1 MAMIRLDD
9 RTARILV
16 NIYSDEYQK
25 YRNLLIKD
33 QLVFVKGKAMEDD
46 YVIEGGLS
54 IKANQVYTL
63 DQIREERSS
72 LILSIEKRDLTNGG
86 VEKLKNAITPYR
98 NGSSKVYIRYN
109 NGNAIANLNLGEEWK
124 LTINDELLDKLT
136 ESIGK
141 ENIKIDY
148 NINRFQ

>member
-1 MAMIRLDD
+1 
-9 RTARILV
+9 
-16 NIYSDEYQK
+16 
-25 YRNLLIKD
+25 
-33 QLVFVKGKAMEDD
+33 MEDD

-141 ENIKIDY
+141 ENLKIDY